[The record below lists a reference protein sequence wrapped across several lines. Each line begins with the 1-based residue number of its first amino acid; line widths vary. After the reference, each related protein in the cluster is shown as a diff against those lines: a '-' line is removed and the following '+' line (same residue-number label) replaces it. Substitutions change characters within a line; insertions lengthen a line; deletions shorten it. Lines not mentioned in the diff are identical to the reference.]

1 MPVGGPDRADACN
14 TYNDATM
21 LPRPGPI
28 ARAALPCWRHYCR
41 ARPWLCKFEV
51 KCAPKHLAA
60 SVGKWRAGRNRP
72 KALPRP
78 KPRGSEMAAAT
89 ATSSADDAEAM
100 KNLPQ
105 VQFIDD
111 VADYMKVGARFFRAH
126 AISPPQP
133 RPLEVMVI

>member
-1 MPVGGPDRADACN
+1 
-14 TYNDATM
+14 
-21 LPRPGPI
+21 
-28 ARAALPCWRHYCR
+28 
-41 ARPWLCKFEV
+41 
-51 KCAPKHLAA
+51 
-60 SVGKWRAGRNRP
+60 
-72 KALPRP
+72 
-78 KPRGSEMAAAT
+78 MAAAT

-126 AISPPQP
+126 AISTPQP

>member
-1 MPVGGPDRADACN
+1 
-14 TYNDATM
+14 M

-28 ARAALPCWRHYCR
+28 ARAALLCWRHYRR

-51 KCAPKHLAA
+51 KCAPKPLALAA
-60 SVGKWRAGRNRP
+60 PAFGEERAEADGAAKTRSQ
-72 KALPRP
+72 
-78 KPRGSEMAAAT
+78 RGSEMAAAT

-126 AISPPQP
+126 AISTPQP
-133 RPLEVMVI
+133 RSLEVGMMI